1 MSVLTLRKIIEKN
14 TDSPDKSMV
23 FWRFCGNLWG
33 LQEVNMEATMAQ
45 DWDGLAKNWES
56 NPATDEFAQSVFAQ
70 LQQLTQLDGIKVLD
84 FGCGTGQLSQLL
96 SPSAK
101 EIVALDASEAMI
113 EELDKKELEN
123 VEPVVD
129 ALTRGLVA
137 QHPAFRGQFD
147 LVVAS
152 SVLAFIEDYETSLE
166 IAHSLLNAG
175 GHFVHF
181 DWIADSTKEGFTL
194 AKSENALI
202 KAGFTEVETKKVFEI
217 TSDGHTMSVLM
228 GVGRR

>member
-1 MSVLTLRKIIEKN
+1 
-14 TDSPDKSMV
+14 
-23 FWRFCGNLWG
+23 
-33 LQEVNMEATMAQ
+33 MAQ

-56 NPATDEFAQSVFAQ
+56 NPATEQFAQSVFAQ

-96 SPSAK
+96 SPIVK
-101 EIVALDASEAMI
+101 DIVALDASEAMI
-113 EELDKKELEN
+113 EELDKKELLN

-129 ALTRGLVA
+129 ALSRGLAA

-152 SVLAFIEDYETSLE
+152 SVLAFVDDVESSLD
-166 IAHSLLNAG
+166 IAHSLLNEG
-175 GHFVHF
+175 GYFVHF
-181 DWIADSTKEGFTL
+181 DWVAESEQDGFTL
-194 AKSENALI
+194 SRSENALSN
-202 KAGFTEVETKKVFEI
+202 AGFVDVEAKKVFDI
-217 TSDGHTMSVLM
+217 TSDGQTMSVLM

>member
-1 MSVLTLRKIIEKN
+1 
-14 TDSPDKSMV
+14 
-23 FWRFCGNLWG
+23 
-33 LQEVNMEATMAQ
+33 MAQ

-56 NPATDEFAQSVFAQ
+56 NPATEQFAQSVFAQ

-96 SPSAK
+96 SPIVK
-101 EIVALDASEAMI
+101 DIVALDSSEAMI
-113 EELDKKELEN
+113 EELDKKELLN

-129 ALTRGLVA
+129 ALSRGLVA

-152 SVLAFIEDYETSLE
+152 SVLAFVDDVESSLD
-166 IAHSLLNAG
+166 IAHSLLNEG
-175 GHFVHF
+175 GYFVHF
-181 DWIADSTKEGFTL
+181 DWVAESEQDGFTL
-194 AKSENALI
+194 SRSENALSN
-202 KAGFTEVETKKVFEI
+202 AGFVDVEAKKVFDI
-217 TSDGHTMSVLM
+217 TSDGQTMSVLM

>member
-1 MSVLTLRKIIEKN
+1 
-14 TDSPDKSMV
+14 
-23 FWRFCGNLWG
+23 
-33 LQEVNMEATMAQ
+33 MEATMAQ

-56 NPATDEFAQSVFAQ
+56 NPATEQFAQSVFAQ

-96 SPSAK
+96 SPIVK
-101 EIVALDASEAMI
+101 DIVALDASEAMI
-113 EELDKKELEN
+113 EELDKKELLN

-129 ALTRGLVA
+129 ALSRGLVA

-152 SVLAFIEDYETSLE
+152 SVLAFVDDVESSLD
-166 IAHSLLNAG
+166 IAHSLLNDG
-175 GHFVHF
+175 GYFVHF
-181 DWIADSTKEGFTL
+181 DWVAESEQDGFTL
-194 AKSENALI
+194 SRSENALSN
-202 KAGFTEVETKKVFEI
+202 AGFVDVEAKKVFDI
-217 TSDGHTMSVLM
+217 TSDGQIMSVLM

>member
-1 MSVLTLRKIIEKN
+1 
-14 TDSPDKSMV
+14 
-23 FWRFCGNLWG
+23 
-33 LQEVNMEATMAQ
+33 MAQ

-56 NPATDEFAQSVFAQ
+56 NPATEQFAQSVFAQ

-96 SPSAK
+96 SPIVK
-101 EIVALDASEAMI
+101 DIVALDASEAMI
-113 EELDKKELEN
+113 EELDKKELLN

-129 ALTRGLVA
+129 ALSRGLVA

-152 SVLAFIEDYETSLE
+152 SVLAFVDDVESSLD
-166 IAHSLLNAG
+166 IAHSLLNEG
-175 GHFVHF
+175 GYFVHF
-181 DWIADSTKEGFTL
+181 DWVAESEQDGFTL
-194 AKSENALI
+194 SRSENALSN
-202 KAGFTEVETKKVFEI
+202 AGFVDVEARKVFDI
-217 TSDGHTMSVLM
+217 TSDGQTMSVLM

>member
-1 MSVLTLRKIIEKN
+1 
-14 TDSPDKSMV
+14 
-23 FWRFCGNLWG
+23 
-33 LQEVNMEATMAQ
+33 MAQ

-56 NPATDEFAQSVFAQ
+56 NPATEQFAQSVFAQ

-96 SPSAK
+96 SPIVK
-101 EIVALDASEAMI
+101 DIVALDASEAMI
-113 EELDKKELEN
+113 EELDKKELLN

-129 ALTRGLVA
+129 ALSRGLVA

-152 SVLAFIEDYETSLE
+152 SVLAFVDDVESSLD
-166 IAHSLLNAG
+166 IAHSLLNEG
-175 GHFVHF
+175 GYFVHF
-181 DWIADSTKEGFTL
+181 DWVAESEQDGFTL
-194 AKSENALI
+194 SRSENALSN
-202 KAGFTEVETKKVFEI
+202 AGFVDVEAKKVFDI
-217 TSDGHTMSVLM
+217 ASDGQTMSVLM

>member
-1 MSVLTLRKIIEKN
+1 
-14 TDSPDKSMV
+14 
-23 FWRFCGNLWG
+23 
-33 LQEVNMEATMAQ
+33 MAQ

-56 NPATDEFAQSVFAQ
+56 NPATEQFAQSVFAQ

-96 SPSAK
+96 SPIVK
-101 EIVALDASEAMI
+101 DIVALDASEAMI
-113 EELDKKELEN
+113 EELDKKELLN

-129 ALTRGLVA
+129 ALSRGLVA

-152 SVLAFIEDYETSLE
+152 SVLAFVDDVESSLD
-166 IAHSLLNAG
+166 IAHSLLNEG
-175 GHFVHF
+175 GYFVHF
-181 DWIADSTKEGFTL
+181 DWVAESEQDGLTL
-194 AKSENALI
+194 SRSENALSN
-202 KAGFTEVETKKVFEI
+202 AGFVDVEAKKVFDI
-217 TSDGHTMSVLM
+217 TSDGQTMSVLM

>member
-1 MSVLTLRKIIEKN
+1 
-14 TDSPDKSMV
+14 
-23 FWRFCGNLWG
+23 
-33 LQEVNMEATMAQ
+33 MAQ

-56 NPATDEFAQSVFAQ
+56 NPATEQFAQSVFAQ

-96 SPSAK
+96 SPIVK
-101 EIVALDASEAMI
+101 DIVALDASEAMI
-113 EELDKKELEN
+113 EELDKKELLN

-129 ALTRGLVA
+129 ALSRGLVA

-152 SVLAFIEDYETSLE
+152 SVLAFVDDVESSLD
-166 IAHSLLNAG
+166 IAHSLLNEG
-175 GHFVHF
+175 GYFVHF
-181 DWIADSTKEGFTL
+181 DWVAESEQDGFTSSS
-194 AKSENALI
+194 SENALSN
-202 KAGFTEVETKKVFEI
+202 AGFVDVEAKKVFDI
-217 TSDGHTMSVLM
+217 TSDGQTMSVLM

>member
-1 MSVLTLRKIIEKN
+1 
-14 TDSPDKSMV
+14 
-23 FWRFCGNLWG
+23 
-33 LQEVNMEATMAQ
+33 MAQ

-56 NPATDEFAQSVFAQ
+56 NPATEQFAQSVFAQ

-96 SPSAK
+96 SPIVK
-101 EIVALDASEAMI
+101 DIVALDASEAMI
-113 EELDKKELEN
+113 EELDKKELLN

-129 ALTRGLVA
+129 ALSRGLVA

-152 SVLAFIEDYETSLE
+152 SVLAFVDDVESSLN
-166 IAHSLLNAG
+166 IAHSLLNEG
-175 GHFVHF
+175 GYFVHF
-181 DWIADSTKEGFTL
+181 DWVAESEQDGFTL
-194 AKSENALI
+194 SRSENALSN
-202 KAGFTEVETKKVFEI
+202 AGFVDVEAKKVFDI
-217 TSDGHTMSVLM
+217 TSDGQTMSVLM

>member
-1 MSVLTLRKIIEKN
+1 
-14 TDSPDKSMV
+14 
-23 FWRFCGNLWG
+23 
-33 LQEVNMEATMAQ
+33 MAQ

-56 NPATDEFAQSVFAQ
+56 NPATEQFAQSVFAQ

-96 SPSAK
+96 SPIVK
-101 EIVALDASEAMI
+101 DIVALDASEAMI
-113 EELDKKELEN
+113 EELDKKELLN

-129 ALTRGLVA
+129 ALSRGLVA

-152 SVLAFIEDYETSLE
+152 SVLAFVDDVESSLD
-166 IAHSLLNAG
+166 IAHSLLNEG
-175 GHFVHF
+175 GYFVHF
-181 DWIADSTKEGFTL
+181 DWVAESEQDGFTL
-194 AKSENALI
+194 SRSENALSNV
-202 KAGFTEVETKKVFEI
+202 GFVDVEAKKVFDI
-217 TSDGHTMSVLM
+217 TSDGQIMSVLM

>member
-1 MSVLTLRKIIEKN
+1 
-14 TDSPDKSMV
+14 
-23 FWRFCGNLWG
+23 
-33 LQEVNMEATMAQ
+33 MAQ

-56 NPATDEFAQSVFAQ
+56 NPATEQFAQSVFAQ

-96 SPSAK
+96 SPIVK
-101 EIVALDASEAMI
+101 DIVALDASEAMI
-113 EELDKKELEN
+113 EELDKKELLN

-129 ALTRGLVA
+129 ALSRGLVA

-152 SVLAFIEDYETSLE
+152 SVLAFVDDVESSLD
-166 IAHSLLNAG
+166 IAHSLLNEG

-181 DWIADSTKEGFTL
+181 DWVAESEQDGFTL
-194 AKSENALI
+194 SRSENALSN
-202 KAGFTEVETKKVFEI
+202 AGFVDVEAKKVFDI
-217 TSDGHTMSVLM
+217 TSDGQTMSVLM

>member
-1 MSVLTLRKIIEKN
+1 
-14 TDSPDKSMV
+14 
-23 FWRFCGNLWG
+23 
-33 LQEVNMEATMAQ
+33 MEATMAQ

-56 NPATDEFAQSVFAQ
+56 NPATEQFAQSVFAQ

-96 SPSAK
+96 SPIVK
-101 EIVALDASEAMI
+101 DIVALDASEAMI
-113 EELDKKELEN
+113 EELDKKELLN

-129 ALTRGLVA
+129 ALSRGLVA

-152 SVLAFIEDYETSLE
+152 SVLAFVDDVESSLD
-166 IAHSLLNAG
+166 IAHSLLNEG
-175 GHFVHF
+175 GYFVHF
-181 DWIADSTKEGFTL
+181 DWVAESEQDGFTL
-194 AKSENALI
+194 SRSKNALSN
-202 KAGFTEVETKKVFEI
+202 AGFVDVEAKKVFDI
-217 TSDGHTMSVLM
+217 TSDGQTMSVLM

>member
-1 MSVLTLRKIIEKN
+1 
-14 TDSPDKSMV
+14 
-23 FWRFCGNLWG
+23 
-33 LQEVNMEATMAQ
+33 MAQ

-56 NPATDEFAQSVFAQ
+56 NPATEQFAQSVFAQ

-96 SPSAK
+96 SPIVK
-101 EIVALDASEAMI
+101 NIVALDASEAMI
-113 EELDKKELEN
+113 EELDKKELLN

-129 ALTRGLVA
+129 ALSRGLVA

-152 SVLAFIEDYETSLE
+152 SVLAFVDDVESSLD
-166 IAHSLLNAG
+166 IAHSLLNEG
-175 GHFVHF
+175 GYFVHF
-181 DWIADSTKEGFTL
+181 DWVAESEQDGFTL
-194 AKSENALI
+194 SRSENALSN
-202 KAGFTEVETKKVFEI
+202 AGFVDVEAKKVFDI
-217 TSDGHTMSVLM
+217 TSDGQTMSVLM

>member
-1 MSVLTLRKIIEKN
+1 
-14 TDSPDKSMV
+14 
-23 FWRFCGNLWG
+23 
-33 LQEVNMEATMAQ
+33 MAQ

-56 NPATDEFAQSVFAQ
+56 NPATEQFAQSVFAQ

-96 SPSAK
+96 SSIVK
-101 EIVALDASEAMI
+101 DIVALDASEAMI
-113 EELDKKELEN
+113 EELDKKELLN

-129 ALTRGLVA
+129 ALSRGLVA

-152 SVLAFIEDYETSLE
+152 SVLAFVDDVESSLD
-166 IAHSLLNAG
+166 IAHSLLNEG
-175 GHFVHF
+175 GYFVHF
-181 DWIADSTKEGFTL
+181 DWVAESEQDGFTL
-194 AKSENALI
+194 SRSENALSN
-202 KAGFTEVETKKVFEI
+202 AGFVDVEAKKVFDI
-217 TSDGHTMSVLM
+217 TSDGQIMSVLM

>member
-1 MSVLTLRKIIEKN
+1 
-14 TDSPDKSMV
+14 
-23 FWRFCGNLWG
+23 
-33 LQEVNMEATMAQ
+33 MAQ

-56 NPATDEFAQSVFAQ
+56 NPATEQFAQSVFAQ

-96 SPSAK
+96 SPIVK
-101 EIVALDASEAMI
+101 DIVALDASEAMI
-113 EELDKKELEN
+113 EELDKKELLN

-129 ALTRGLVA
+129 ALSRGLVA

-152 SVLAFIEDYETSLE
+152 SVLAFVDDVESSLD
-166 IAHSLLNAG
+166 IAHSLLNEG
-175 GHFVHF
+175 GYFVHF
-181 DWIADSTKEGFTL
+181 DWVAESEQDGFTL
-194 AKSENALI
+194 SRSENALSN
-202 KAGFTEVETKKVFEI
+202 AGFVDVEAKNVFDI
-217 TSDGHTMSVLM
+217 TSDGQTMSVLM

>member
-1 MSVLTLRKIIEKN
+1 
-14 TDSPDKSMV
+14 
-23 FWRFCGNLWG
+23 
-33 LQEVNMEATMAQ
+33 MEATMAQ

-56 NPATDEFAQSVFAQ
+56 NPATEQFAQSVFAQ

-96 SPSAK
+96 SPIVK
-101 EIVALDASEAMI
+101 DIVALDASEAMI
-113 EELDKKELEN
+113 EELDKKELLN

-129 ALTRGLVA
+129 ALSRGLVA

-152 SVLAFIEDYETSLE
+152 SVLAFVDDVESSLD
-166 IAHSLLNAG
+166 IAHSLLNEG
-175 GHFVHF
+175 GYFVHF
-181 DWIADSTKEGFTL
+181 DWVAESEQDGFTL
-194 AKSENALI
+194 SRSENALSN
-202 KAGFTEVETKKVFEI
+202 AGFVDVEARKVFDI
-217 TSDGHTMSVLM
+217 TSDGQIMSVLM